1 MNEEISFKRE
11 KKMYFRIEINSING
25 KSFSAI
31 RSRERI
37 LAFPVFFKVSFS
49 AKNPARFISFPLY
62 ICLLPP
68 HFHPFAS
75 FFPSTTFSCRTVALN
90 YPTIHHFPYT
100 KCKTLTYGTPVTYW
114 PSSIDRYKIRRSKE
128 EILSIPDSII
138 VTRSVARK
146 YGQYS
151 VNK

>member
-1 MNEEISFKRE
+1 MKRYRSNVK

-25 KSFSAI
+25 KSFSTI

-49 AKNPARFISFPLY
+49 AKNPARFTSFPLY

-100 KCKTLTYGTPVTYW
+100 KCKTLTYGTPVTYILAV
-114 PSSIDRYKIRRSKE
+114 IDRSIKKSPIGRRN
-128 EILSIPDSII
+128 I
-138 VTRSVARK
+138 VDTGLDNRYTKR
-146 YGQYS
+146 GT
-151 VNK
+151 

>member
-1 MNEEISFKRE
+1 MKRYRSNVK

-100 KCKTLTYGTPVTYW
+100 KCKTLTYGTSVTYW